1 VLVFAICEGPTA
13 GERVV
18 ALIVLAVVLLVVV
31 ALAALVLRF
40 SRGERLYLVG
50 VYVVALLAG
59 AIVILTPGGLTDDDA
74 DYGARTLFAVLA
86 GTACGA
92 VGVALRR
99 RRVATYLLTGAAGG
113 VSFAAGV
120 LALIAGALAITGGC
134 LD

>member
-1 VLVFAICEGPTA
+1 VLVLAICEGPTA

-18 ALIVLAVVLLVVV
+18 ALIVLAVILLVVV
-31 ALAALVLRF
+31 AIAALVLRF
-40 SRGERLYLVG
+40 ARGERLYLIG
-50 VYVVALLAG
+50 VYLAALVAG
-59 AIVILTPGGLTDDDA
+59 AIVILIPGGLTDDDA

-86 GTACGA
+86 GTACGV

-99 RRVATYLLTGAAGG
+99 RRFATYVLTGAAGG

-120 LALIAGALAITGGC
+120 LGLLVGALAVTGGC